1 MGDFI
6 TNHWDEA
13 LAVLAII
20 VTLLPLM
27 IKALINL
34 FGKIHHVFLDNHFV
48 YNVSARIIQGG
59 KAINSTGCV
68 LILALNMFLYGKSF
82 FPYKITCVL
91 KMKNGSKIVSPMFV
105 GSIAY
110 TDTQIPPRYHEFHFE
125 DKHNMNTNRL
135 ISTQRD
141 NIRIIP
147 FYITDVNLQNFDGV
161 DKVILK
167 FRGRILRKKVV
178 LNPEH
183 CMHTNIIGKYDFV
196 K

>member
-82 FPYKITCVL
+82 
-91 KMKNGSKIVSPMFV
+91 
-105 GSIAY
+105 
-110 TDTQIPPRYHEFHFE
+110 D
-125 DKHNMNTNRL
+125 
-135 ISTQRD
+135 
-141 NIRIIP
+141 
-147 FYITDVNLQNFDGV
+147 
-161 DKVILK
+161 
-167 FRGRILRKKVV
+167 
-178 LNPEH
+178 H
-183 CMHTNIIGKYDFV
+183 CS
-196 K
+196 

>member
-34 FGKIHHVFLDNHFV
+34 FGKINHVFLDNHFV

-178 LNPEH
+178 LNPER

>member
-34 FGKIHHVFLDNHFV
+34 FGKIHYVFLDYHFV
-48 YNVSARIIQGG
+48 YNVSARIIKGG
-59 KAINSTGCV
+59 KAVHSEGCA

-91 KMKNGSKIVSPMFV
+91 KMKNGSKIVAPMYV
-105 GSIAY
+105 GGIGYS
-110 TDTQIPPRYHEFHFE
+110 DTEDPPREHDFQFE
-125 DKHNMNTNRL
+125 DKHNMSTNRL
-135 ISTQRD
+135 ISVQSD

-147 FYITDVNLQNFDGV
+147 FFITDVNLKNFDGV
-161 DKVILK
+161 EKVIIRFK
-167 FRGRILRKKVV
+167 GRIFRKKVV
-178 LNPEH
+178 LNPER

>member
-6 TNHWDEA
+6 TNHWDES

-20 VTLLPLM
+20 VTLLPLVV
-27 IKALINL
+27 KALINL
-34 FGKIHHVFLDNHFV
+34 FGKIHHVFLDYHFV

-59 KAINSTGCV
+59 KAVNSAGCV

-91 KMKNGSKIVSPMFV
+91 KMKNGSRIVAPLYV

-110 TDTQIPPRYHEFHFE
+110 SDTQVPPKYHVYQFE

-135 ISTQRD
+135 ISAQRD

-147 FYITDVNLQNFDGV
+147 FFITDVNLQNFDGV
-161 DKVILK
+161 DKVIIK

-178 LNPEH
+178 LNPER
-183 CMHTNIIGKYDFV
+183 CMYNNTIGQYDRV
-196 K
+196 I